1 MCLAPVILDDETLT
15 GAFCFFLFVSISVRI
30 RYMANQIKIDKTTLN
45 VGDTIVVYQK
55 IQEEKKM
62 RTQPFEGIVIRIK
75 GQGDNKTFT
84 VRKIAAANIGVERI
98 WPVNSPW
105 IEKIE
110 IKRRGKVRRAKLYY
124 LRDRIGKK
132 AVKVKERKEKKTGA
146 EQKKVRKTARK
157 TNKQTLK
164 KK

>member
-1 MCLAPVILDDETLT
+1 
-15 GAFCFFLFVSISVRI
+15 
-30 RYMANQIKIDKTTLN
+30 MANQIKIDKTTLN

-110 IKRRGKVRRAKLYY
+110 VKRRGKVKRAKLYY
-124 LRDRIGKK
+124 LRERVGKR
-132 AVKVKERKEKKTGA
+132 AVKVKERKEKKASA

-157 TNKQTLK
+157 THKQTPK